1 MASFHSGS
9 VFCVILVVLCMA
21 VPILAK
27 GHTVGD
33 SSGWAIGMDYST
45 WTSGK
50 TFSVGDSLVFNYGG
64 GHTVD
69 EVSASDYSTCTTGN
83 AITSDSSG
91 ATTITL
97 KTAGT
102 HYFICGVPG
111 HCGSGMKL
119 AVTVAAAG
127 SSTTPSSSE
136 TPTSGGTTTS
146 PASGT
151 TSIYKPSSNSAPTS
165 SSGINFSTLT
175 ALASAC
181 VALFV
186 MSYEIM
192 VFNYGGG
199 HTVDEVSASDY
210 STCTTGNAITSDSSG
225 ATTITLKTAGT
236 HYFICGVAG
245 HCGSGMKLAVT
256 VAAAGSSTTPSSSK
270 TPSSGGTTTSPASG
284 ATTSPAG
291 GTTSIYKPSSNSA
304 PISSSGINFSIFM
317 AITSACV
324 ALFVMVFT

>member
-1 MASFHSGS
+1 MASFHSRS
-9 VFCVILVVLCMA
+9 VFCVILVVLCTV
-21 VPILAK
+21 VPILGK

-91 ATTITL
+91 ATTVAL

-102 HYFICGVPG
+102 HYFICSVPG
-111 HCGSGMKL
+111 HCGGGMKL

-136 TPTSGGTTTS
+136 TPSSGGTTTS

-151 TSIYKPSSNSAPTS
+151 T
-165 SSGINFSTLT
+165 
-175 ALASAC
+175 
-181 VALFV
+181 
-186 MSYEIM
+186 
-192 VFNYGGG
+192 
-199 HTVDEVSASDY
+199 
-210 STCTTGNAITSDSSG
+210 
-225 ATTITLKTAGT
+225 
-236 HYFICGVAG
+236 
-245 HCGSGMKLAVT
+245 
-256 VAAAGSSTTPSSSK
+256 
-270 TPSSGGTTTSPASG
+270 
-284 ATTSPAG
+284 TTSPAG
-291 GTTSIYKPSSNSA
+291 GTTTVYKPSSNST
-304 PISSSGINFSIFM
+304 PDSSSRINISLFV
-317 AITSACV
+317 AIAGACV
-324 ALFVMVFT
+324 ALSVMVFT